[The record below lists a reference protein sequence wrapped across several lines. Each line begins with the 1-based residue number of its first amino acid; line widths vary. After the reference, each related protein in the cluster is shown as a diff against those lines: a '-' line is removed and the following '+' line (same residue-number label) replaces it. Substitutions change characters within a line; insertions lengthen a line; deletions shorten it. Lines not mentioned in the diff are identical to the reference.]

1 LKIRTKITL
10 LFTLLVTFIILA
22 LNVSVYYL
30 SSEERKD
37 LFRKRLRGRAS
48 NNAQIYDYYG
58 DSSINML
65 LRIDAGGS
73 VSLLPRKT
81 VFIIDTTGRMLYR
94 FHAEAADTSLDRT
107 IIEETKQADEKYINA
122 GEREGISIFYR
133 GQNRTFV
140 IVVTAYD
147 EDGRLRL
154 SELKKVL
161 GVSLLI
167 GVLITVLVG
176 YVFSSQLVRPIT
188 EVIHEVNNISS
199 HNLSRRLREGISQ
212 DELNQLTRTFN
223 DLLNR
228 LQESFNTQKRFI
240 ANASHEL
247 STPLTSIASQLQ
259 VTLQKD
265 RNTAE
270 YQRVLQSIQED
281 VEQMRQ
287 LIKSL
292 LEIAK
297 AGATQGSIE
306 LAELRMDE
314 LLLKIIADVQRI
326 NDDYQVELEF
336 NNLPDDEKQ
345 IMVFGNPDLLYSA
358 LKNIIENGCKYSSNK
373 TSRVEVSF
381 KEHNILIDVINQGDV
396 LAEQEIV
403 QIFQPFYR
411 GESAGDTEGFG
422 LGLPLAKRI
431 ISLHKGDISVTSDLS
446 GTRFSILLPSLKK

>member
-37 LFRKRLRGRAS
+37 LFRKRLRGRAA

-58 DSSINML
+58 DSSVNML
-65 LRIDAGGS
+65 QRIDAGS

-81 VFIIDTTGRMLYR
+81 VFIIDTPGRILYR
-94 FHAEAADTSLDRT
+94 YHAEAADTTLDRT
-107 IIEETKQADEKYINA
+107 IIGETKQADEKYINA
-122 GEREGISIFYR
+122 GEREGVSILYR

-176 YVFSSQLVRPIT
+176 YAFSSQLVRPIT

-259 VTLQKD
+259 ITLQKD

-297 AGATQGSIE
+297 AGAAQGSIE

-345 IMVFGNPDLLYSA
+345 CMVFGNPDLLYSA
-358 LKNIIENGCKYSSNK
+358 LKNIVENGCKYSSNK

-411 GESAGDTEGFG
+411 GESVGDTEGFG

-431 ISLHKGDISVTSDLS
+431 ISLHKGEISVSSDLS

>member
-10 LFTLLVTFIILA
+10 LFTLLVTFIMLA

-30 SSEERKD
+30 SAEERKD
-37 LFRKRLRGRAS
+37 LFRKRLRGRAG

-65 LRIDAGGS
+65 QRIDAGS
-73 VSLLPRKT
+73 ISLLPRKT
-81 VFIIDTTGRMLYR
+81 VFIIDTVGRILYR
-94 FHAEAADTSLDRT
+94 YHAENADTTLDRA
-107 IIEETKQADEKYINA
+107 IVEETKQSDEKYITDS
-122 GEREGISIFYR
+122 EREGISIDYH
-133 GQNRTFV
+133 GQNRSFI
-140 IVVTAYD
+140 IVVTAFD
-147 EDGRLRL
+147 EDGLLRL

-167 GVLITVLVG
+167 GVLITVMVG
-176 YVFSSQLVRPIT
+176 YAFSSQLVRPIT

-199 HNLSRRLREGISQ
+199 HNLSRRLPEGISQ

-223 DLLNR
+223 DLLDR

-326 NDDYQVELEF
+326 NDHYQVELEF
-336 NNLPDDEKQ
+336 KNLPDDEKQ
-345 IMVFGNPDLLYSA
+345 CMVFGNPDLLYSA

-396 LAEQEIV
+396 LAEQEIE

-431 ISLHKGDISVTSDLS
+431 ISLHKGEISVTSDLS
-446 GTRFSILLPSLKK
+446 GTSFSILLPSLKK